1 MCVQLSTLFPSVS
14 TRPANQLTN
23 LFTESTSFQLTDAT
37 TELEFS
43 SGLTQEHPSNPTKG
57 SEETTPELSSDAIQD
72 FSTRTTDE
80 FSTGSNEPT
89 LFSLK
94 ALSTE
99 YSTEATQDKTN
110 WFSNNPGSIPS
121 YSTPI
126 DSTPSPSTEQIDVT
140 NLRHTTEQDFTST
153 STEPLYRSSGAST
166 RQEQTYSSESTW
178 QTHEHHSPSARGFS
192 ALSTEGTRSTE
203 NYSGPFI
210 PSSTTDQQET
220 REPSDWLSADPMQG
234 STTPDPAQGHRIS
247 SLDMASSSY
256 YTTDQQ
262 QGTTDEALQ
271 GYTSDPSSVSLMTI
285 LSSVQTDRTSES
297 VTGSTYQDTTEHDA
311 LGTQTDDFITTEVSM
326 HGHTTQISS
335 EASQSSETY
344 WSTDPQLTNSAE
356 FGDAETTTAFK
367 SDSTIRNTMQSS
379 VGYSSGL
386 TEEYPTRSLQASTT
400 EFPGYTAAEST
411 ILYHQSTTADP
422 TSETGNQVH
431 SDFTTE

>member
-1 MCVQLSTLFPSVS
+1 MLLSLIYGFVCVQLSSLFPSVS
-14 TRPANQLTN
+14 TRLANQLTN

-57 SEETTPELSSDAIQD
+57 SEETTQKLSSIQD
-72 FSTRTTDE
+72 SSTGTTDE
-80 FSTGSNEPT
+80 CSTGSNEPT

-94 ALSTE
+94 ALSTD
-99 YSTEATQDKTN
+99 YSTEARQDKTD
-110 WFSNNPGSIPS
+110 WSSNNRGGISS
-121 YSTPI
+121 YSTLI
-126 DSTPSPSTEQIDVT
+126 DSTASSSTEQIDIT
-140 NLRHTTEQDFTST
+140 NLGHTTEQDFTST
-153 STEPLYRSSGAST
+153 STDSEEMTPELSSDAVLDS
-166 RQEQTYSSESTW
+166 SSECTW
-178 QTHEHHSPSARGFS
+178 QTHEHHSPSAHGFS

-285 LSSVQTDRTSES
+285 LSSVQTDRTSEG
-297 VTGSTYQDTTEHDA
+297 VTGSTYTCTW
-311 LGTQTDDFITTEVSM
+311 
-326 HGHTTQISS
+326 
-335 EASQSSETY
+335 Y
-344 WSTDPQLTNSAE
+344 
-356 FGDAETTTAFK
+356 
-367 SDSTIRNTMQSS
+367 SD
-379 VGYSSGL
+379 
-386 TEEYPTRSLQASTT
+386 
-400 EFPGYTAAEST
+400 
-411 ILYHQSTTADP
+411 
-422 TSETGNQVH
+422 
-431 SDFTTE
+431 